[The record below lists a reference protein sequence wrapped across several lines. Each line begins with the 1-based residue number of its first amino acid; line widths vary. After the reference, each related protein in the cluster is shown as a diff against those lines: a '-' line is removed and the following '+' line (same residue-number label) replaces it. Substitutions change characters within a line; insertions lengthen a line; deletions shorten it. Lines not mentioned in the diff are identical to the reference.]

1 MYEQMQEAENR
12 WVKNEGMDMGFI
24 EMFQIFR
31 AMKEKYTRY
40 LVARCCLQCGVG
52 QWFSDVFLI

>member
-40 LVARCCLQCGVG
+40 LVARCCLQWG
-52 QWFSDVFLI
+52 WAMVF